1 MEPSMLGP
9 STKTDAE
16 IVPRGAAK
24 TGSPSVTF
32 ASLLFP
38 QASRSGRVSAR
49 QGSQHSDKQGR
60 EGLILLPS
68 ASAVRKSQKFREE
81 RGENLEPKR
90 QSRKAKG
97 GG

>member
-1 MEPSMLGP
+1 MLGP

-24 TGSPSVTF
+24 AGSPSVIF

-60 EGLILLPS
+60 EGLILPS

-90 QSRKAKG
+90 QSRKARG